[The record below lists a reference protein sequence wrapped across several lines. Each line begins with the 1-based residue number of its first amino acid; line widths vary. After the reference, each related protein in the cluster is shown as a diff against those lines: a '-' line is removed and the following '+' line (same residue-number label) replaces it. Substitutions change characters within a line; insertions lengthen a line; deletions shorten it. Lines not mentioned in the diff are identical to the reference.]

1 MAVVRR
7 LGWSIG
13 TLSLATSI
21 GESAYLTH
29 STGIFEPNDI
39 HAM

>member
-1 MAVVRR
+1 MAIVRR
-7 LGWSIG
+7 IGWSLG

-29 STGIFEPNDI
+29 STSLYAPNDI
-39 HAM
+39 AAM